1 VKKLLTEWCARC
13 CSGHRP
19 QAWPGAG
26 AVNARV
32 AVVSCK
38 GARLQA
44 VGMKGPRR
52 KNGEGIVDLR
62 RHNTDERWRSSD
74 SRKRSEDVRA
84 RQRWRGSQAVGIL
97 SWRPVNTYT
106 AAPMAPPLA
115 WEVEI
120 AATRGR
126 GIPRHRTRFAYG
138 QRRHGMGGES
148 VQAAGKAYG
157 A

>member
-1 VKKLLTEWCARC
+1 MGVKKLLTEWCARC

-38 GARLQA
+38 GARRQA
-44 VGMKGPRR
+44 GECKATRR
-52 KNGEGIVDLR
+52 KSGQDIVDLR
-62 RHNTDERWRSSD
+62 RHSTDERSRSSD
-74 SRKRSEDVRA
+74 SGMRNEDMRA

-106 AAPMAPPLA
+106 AAPMVPPLA

-120 AATRGR
+120 AAT
-126 GIPRHRTRFAYG
+126 
-138 QRRHGMGGES
+138 
-148 VQAAGKAYG
+148 
-157 A
+157 